1 MPKQDDL
8 CTPRF
13 SIYTVLLSAVFSGV
27 FCLSLIGNTV
37 VIVTILYRRTKSARS
52 VTNFY
57 LLNLAVADLLRSLTC
72 ILPTL
77 LTELTHCWTLGTM
90 MCHLVAFL
98 QPVSVCAS
106 AYTLTVIAIERY
118 YAICRPLHL
127 RKWHTKKR
135 ALGLL
140 CVVWLWSLLCNLV
153 SFFIF
158 DSNEVQKGVWTCN
171 PIRSTTVMFF
181 YQLYITL
188 ALLFIPLGL
197 MVALYGN
204 VICTLNGALDG
215 ENNENSLATILTQR
229 TSSRSSDE
237 SLGSEPRGPFVEWLC
252 KVMNMSKKKKIS
264 ANNCKEMETLSL
276 PGMAN
281 HDVNGNSARN
291 AFTRGSFARR
301 SLFGILTP
309 RSSLDSSL
317 IVLRSTNQE
326 KILSSKRRVT
336 RMLMTIV
343 VLFAICWTP
352 NYLFWLI
359 VRFCDLF
366 DAEVF
371 NNTLNS
377 VLTTLTYVSSCTNP
391 ITYCFMNKSFR
402 HSLLSVCRRKTHSH
416 SPKRFVLKGSNSER
430 PCSPRINNNNNN
442 LLPLIKVD
450 MVEVNGNSHASVH

>member
-1 MPKQDDL
+1 MEESELLPVSSSEYPS
-8 CTPRF
+8 CRPNF
-13 SIYTVLLSAVFSGV
+13 SAYNIGLSLVFSTV
-27 FCLSLIGNTV
+27 FVLSLLGNTV
-37 VIVTILYRRTKSARS
+37 VILTILYRRRKAARS
-52 VTNFY
+52 VTNLY
-57 LLNLAVADLLRSLTC
+57 LLNLAVADLLRSLAC
-72 ILPTL
+72 IPPTL
-77 LTELTHCWTLGTM
+77 LTEITHCWTLGKTL
-90 MCHLVAFL
+90 CHTVAFL

-140 CVVWLWSLLCNLV
+140 AVVWLWSLLCNAV

-158 DSNEVQKGVWTCN
+158 DSHQIEKDVWTCN
-171 PIRSTTVMFF
+171 PVRSTTIMFF
-181 YQLYITL
+181 YQLYLTL

-204 VICTLNGALDG
+204 VICTLNGD
-215 ENNENSLATILTQR
+215 SLESQPGTI
-229 TSSRSSDE
+229 
-237 SLGSEPRGPFVEWLC
+237 VEWIC
-252 KVMNMSKKKKIS
+252 KAVKLSKKKKNIN
-264 ANNCKEMETLSL
+264 AKEMETLSL
-276 PGMAN
+276 PGNTAN
-281 HDVNGNSARN
+281 EISGRRNS
-291 AFTRGSFARR
+291 FLRGSFGRSIWESFR
-301 SLFGILTP
+301 NISLFGILTP

-326 KILSSKRRVT
+326 KILTSKRRVT

-343 VLFAICWTP
+343 LLFALCWTP
-352 NYLFWLI
+352 NYIFWLV

-377 VLTTLTYVSSCTNP
+377 VLTALTYVSSCTNP

-402 HSLLSVCRRKTHSH
+402 HSLLSVCRRKPPCP
-416 SPKRFVLKGSNSER
+416 SPKRFAQRCSNSDR
-430 PCSPRINNNNNN
+430 QPCARINA
-442 LLPLIKVD
+442 LPLIRVD
-450 MVEVNGNSHASVH
+450 MVDINANAIPDSTE